1 MSPFIR
7 EHVRRGPSPGIVE
20 VLAPEPAAHRNGRR
34 VHPLEMALVALSGL
48 ALCSLPWAF
57 GGVDPASQLIFA
69 AISIGA
75 LSIAVLPRRAQT
87 EDSEG
92 RRPTTQM
99 LPRLLRFPVFWAGL
113 ALYAYVCVQALN
125 PTFVFRQDGTAW
137 WLDRTSHLAWL
148 PSGMATP
155 FDDMNA
161 WRELII
167 WGSVWALV
175 CALWTG
181 ITRRSSVLAL
191 LIAIE
196 INAFALAV
204 FGIVQRSSGSSAIY
218 SLRNVGHP
226 DFLAAFIYRNH
237 AAAYFSLVASV
248 SLGLTIRAFWKGRI
262 RMDPSGPAVIH
273 LLFALTLIVALVLSG
288 AFSVIAL
295 FAVSMTIVLSSV
307 AMRYGRSFR
316 GPGNDRPILMAA
328 AGLVLF
334 ALGLGLVVGYS
345 GLRDRVET
353 LTGGGGYEAARS
365 RLLADRSGLQMLS
378 DRWAT
383 GWGAGSFRYGFTKY
397 QRMEP
402 ELARISGVRVHWE
415 HVHDDWLEL
424 LIELG
429 LIGAIPVASMIVCW
443 ARQALRLLLW
453 RKLAML
459 PIGAGLLVV
468 ALHGFVDFPFQ
479 NLAVLATASAL
490 LPLLVRW
497 AESES
502 EPASQRA

>member
-7 EHVRRGPSPGIVE
+7 EPAGRGPSPGIEE
-20 VLAPEPAAHRNGRR
+20 VLAPRPAVQQNGRR
-34 VHPLEMALVALSGL
+34 VHPLELMLVALSGL

-69 AISIGA
+69 AISLGA
-75 LSIAVLPRRAQT
+75 LCVSILPRRASS
-87 EDSEG
+87 DDPEG
-92 RRPTTQM
+92 ARLTTQM
-99 LPRLLRFPVFWAGL
+99 LPRLVRFPVFWAGL
-113 ALYAYVCVQALN
+113 ALFAYVCIQALN
-125 PTFVFRQDGTAW
+125 PAFVFRQEGTAW
-137 WLDRTSHLAWL
+137 WLDRTGHLAWL
-148 PSGMATP
+148 PSGMKTP

-161 WRELII
+161 WRELVI
-167 WGSVWALV
+167 WGSAWALV

-196 INAFALAV
+196 VNAFALAV

-218 SLRNVGHP
+218 SLRQVGHP

-237 AAAYFSLVASV
+237 AAAYFSLVASI

-273 LLFALTLIVALVLSG
+273 LLFALTLMVALVISG
-288 AFSVIAL
+288 AFTVIAL
-295 FAVSMTIVLSSV
+295 FAVSMAIVLPVV
-307 AMRYGRSFR
+307 AMRYGKSFR

-328 AGLVLF
+328 AGLVVF

-345 GLRDRVET
+345 GLRDRVESFT
-353 LTGGGGYEAARS
+353 DGGGYDAAHS
-365 RLLADRSGLQMLS
+365 RLLADRSGLQMLA

-429 LIGAIPVASMIVCW
+429 LIGAIPVAVMIAFW
-443 ARQALRLLLW
+443 ARQALRLHLW

-459 PIGAGLLVV
+459 PIGAGLILVTV
-468 ALHGFVDFPFQ
+468 HGFVDFPFQ